1 MKKEYMRKLI
11 VLIIFTIFIA
21 HGLNSVIGKSNSADE
36 KTLNEVNFD
45 NGNHHLRT
53 SKNDI
58 LFQKLILGF
67 MKLANFPAISAAIV
81 KEDEFLWAD
90 GFGLCDIEN
99 QKDATEDSVYLVAS
113 ISKTFTATAIMQLHE
128 KGLFELDDDVNDY
141 LPFIL
146 RNPNHP
152 EEPITF
158 RMLLAHQ
165 SSIATDLSTLITIAM
180 PAGLEILGYPHP
192 FLEDYLV
199 TGGIYYRPQFW
210 NDYNPGEDMYY
221 ANIGYALLGYLVEIL
236 SNTSFEEYCRK
247 NIFEPLNMKNTSFKL
262 SNLNTTNLAVPYD
275 YQFGKYYPYI
285 HYNIL
290 DYPAG
295 GLRTTVADLSSYL
308 IAFINGGINGDIRI
322 LEENS
327 VEQMHEIHFPSDT
340 YNFQYGLGF
349 QIWDKSK
356 DTIIGHTG
364 GLFGVATK
372 MIFRK
377 SDKIGIIFFTNRD
390 LSNYREIFA
399 FSMIEQ
405 LLFWKA
411 AGFSIDFFKESNFN
425 NVIKSNQHLIKKDNL
440 QNNYLIR
447 SL

>member
-1 MKKEYMRKLI
+1 MKKESRRKLI

-21 HGLNSVIGKSNSADE
+21 NGFNFVIGKPNSINY
-36 KTLNEVNFD
+36 KTLTEFNFND
-45 NGNHHLRT
+45 ESNRLIT
-53 SKNDI
+53 STNDVI
-58 LFQKLILGF
+58 FQKLILGF
-67 MKLANFPAISAAIV
+67 MKLANFPAISAAVV

-90 GFGLCDIEN
+90 GFGRCDIEN
-99 QKDATEDSVYLVAS
+99 QKDSTENSIYLVAS
-113 ISKTFTATAIMQLHE
+113 ISKTFTATAIMQLCE

-141 LPFIL
+141 LPFNL

-165 SSIATDLSTLITIAM
+165 SSIATDLPNFITIAM
-180 PAGLEILGYPHP
+180 PGGLEILGYPHP
-192 FLEDYLV
+192 FLEDYLLPS
-199 TGGIYYRPQFW
+199 GIYYRPQVW
-210 NDYNPGEDMYY
+210 NDYPPGENMYY
-221 ANIGYALLGYLVEIL
+221 ANMGYALLGYLVEIL
-236 SNTSFEEYCRK
+236 SNTSFEEYCRQ
-247 NIFEPLNMKNTSFKL
+247 NIFDPLNMHNTSFKL

-275 YQFGKYYPYI
+275 YQLGNFYPYI

-295 GLRTTVADLSSYL
+295 GLRTTVADLSYYL
-308 IAFINGGINGDIRI
+308 IAFINGGKNGDTRI

-327 VEQMHEIHFPSDT
+327 VEEMHKIHYPSDT

-349 QIWDKSK
+349 QIWEKPN

-377 SDKIGIIFFTNRD
+377 SDKTGIIFFANRD
-390 LSNYREIFA
+390 LINYREIFA

-411 AGFSIDFFKESNFN
+411 AGFSSDFFTEYNFN
-425 NVIKSNQHLIKKDNL
+425 NAINSNKHLLKNKNIQDNF
-440 QNNYLIR
+440 LI
-447 SL
+447 SSI